1 MSGMDWELLDRYL
14 ARECSFEER
23 GRVERWLA
31 EAPANRRRVEL
42 LAEAISSIPTRPR
55 RELWESIERQVE
67 APRRG
72 FALEPG
78 STRFSLKSFAIVLLL
93 VGGAALAWRVS
104 LSLKP
109 DVASPAA
116 AMRVVTTPP
125 GQRASLRLP
134 DGTSVMLGV
143 ASTLRHPPAFGSGRR
158 EVELEGEAYF
168 EVVHD
173 EKRAFTVRAGDIVAE
188 DMGTEFVVRA
198 YREDRHAR
206 VVVREGR
213 VALRA
218 ATALDRSARQVLQP
232 GQLGRLED
240 DGTVVAEQADTS
252 IYFAWTDGRLVFDDV
267 PLLDALPQLRRWY
280 NLDFR
285 LADSALGRV
294 PLTATF
300 KNQPTEDVLDL
311 LAASLGMR
319 QVRSG
324 RTVTFY
330 SATGS
335 R

>member
-1 MSGMDWELLDRYL
+1 MSGMDWDLLDRYL
-14 ARECSFEER
+14 ARECSAEER
-23 GRVERWLA
+23 VRVERWMA
-31 EAPANRRRVEL
+31 EAPSNRRRVEL
-42 LAEAISSIPTRPR
+42 LSEATVTAPATPR
-55 RELWESIERQVE
+55 TAVWELIERQLD
-67 APRRG
+67 APRK
-72 FALEPG
+72 
-78 STRFSLKSFAIVLLL
+78 SFSLGSRPAQSSLTKVAIVLLVL
-93 VGGAALAWRVS
+93 GVGALAGRAVF
-104 LSLKP
+104 
-109 DVASPAA
+109 SPRPEPSTTAP

-125 GQRASLRLP
+125 GQRASFRLP

-143 ASTLRHPPAFGSGRR
+143 ASTLRHPVGFGGGRR

-173 EKRAFTVRAGDIVAE
+173 ENRPFAVRAADVVAE
-188 DMGTEFVVRA
+188 DLGTQFLVRA

-218 ATALDRSARQVLQP
+218 ASAQDASAQQVLLP
-232 GQLGRLED
+232 GQLGRLERN
-240 DGTVVAEQADTS
+240 GTPVAERVDTS
-252 IYFAWTDGRLVFDDV
+252 AYFAWTQGRLVFDDV
-267 PLLDALPQLRRWY
+267 ALRDALPQLSRWY
-280 NLDFR
+280 DLEFR
-285 LADSALGRV
+285 LADSALGGV

-300 KNQPTEDVLDL
+300 RNQPTEDVLDL

-330 SATGS
+330 SATSG